1 MICRHCGAEVPD
13 WMDFCPKCMK
23 TVDRAESAKAPEK
36 AAPAP
41 APAVQ
46 RTRKPEA
53 EPEMVDDEASAVF
66 EDEEEEAEVYQSPQR
81 PKRGRRRKK
90 KNRGNRFLWFLIGLL
105 TAVAVIAGLMLAGVL
120 RFGGANSAESPQLVA
135 EQGYDKPE
143 QALEAYAKAMQ
154 AGDLQ
159 GMLST
164 FAASN
169 YLSHRSD
176 YADYNTA
183 FDEAPFWISANGMQ
197 ELQVAGTPLSKAVAA
212 EKVRSFLID
221 ALIAQYCYPLFHEN
235 SHYVYNE
242 EAQQYII
249 VTESESELQDF
260 VKQISESAPMTDIT
274 VGTPFEVSDKLSSE
288 AAANYQ
294 KLMASVARN
303 CGGDAALVY
312 CIPLTIDGEDYLLNM
327 ELVQYD
333 GKWFNINPFAFGIVY
348 KEGYANHNYGGLVPV
363 AAIDGWE

>member
-1 MICRHCGAEVPD
+1 
-13 WMDFCPKCMK
+13 
-23 TVDRAESAKAPEK
+23 
-36 AAPAP
+36 
-41 APAVQ
+41 
-46 RTRKPEA
+46 
-53 EPEMVDDEASAVF
+53 
-66 EDEEEEAEVYQSPQR
+66 
-81 PKRGRRRKK
+81 
-90 KNRGNRFLWFLIGLL
+90 
-105 TAVAVIAGLMLAGVL
+105 MLAGVL

-294 KLMASVARN
+294 KLMASVARRRRRAGLLHPPDHRRRGLSAEHGA
-303 CGGDAALVY
+303 CAVRRQVVQHQ
-312 CIPLTIDGEDYLLNM
+312 PLRVRYRL
-327 ELVQYD
+327 Q
-333 GKWFNINPFAFGIVY
+333 
-348 KEGYANHNYGGLVPV
+348 GGLRQPQLRRSCPCRRHRRLGISEYKIQKRARHRALFLLCVKFT
-363 AAIDGWE
+363 